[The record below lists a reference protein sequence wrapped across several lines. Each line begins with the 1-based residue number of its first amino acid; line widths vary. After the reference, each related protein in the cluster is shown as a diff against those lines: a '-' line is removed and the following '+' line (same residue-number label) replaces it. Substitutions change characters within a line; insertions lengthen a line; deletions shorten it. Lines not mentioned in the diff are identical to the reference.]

1 MGVMRNLV
9 GLMAF
14 AALAACEQK
23 AVNTTIDPPT
33 SPQPPVDAAAVT
45 RAGNEPGVEQA
56 SGVRSAEPGIRQ
68 PAAGSSERKAVL
80 DALRPGIERT
90 YEAPVTFYSV
100 SINIGG
106 RYAFVVAEPRR
117 PDGRP
122 VLVCGDGSPGQ
133 VPCPLIEALLE
144 QDSNSRWRVI
154 EWNDGPFGGDDEFCA
169 RYPRGLMPAYCP

>member
-1 MGVMRNLV
+1 MGAIGRLV
-9 GLMAF
+9 GLVAF

-33 SPQPPVDAAAVT
+33 SPPPPVADAAVT
-45 RAGNEPGVEQA
+45 RAGDEPGVEQA

-68 PAAGSSERKAVL
+68 PAAGSLERKAVL
-80 DALRPGIERT
+80 DALRASMESSYG
-90 YEAPVTFYSV
+90 APVTFYSV
-100 SINIGG
+100 TINVGG
-106 RYAFVVAEPRR
+106 RHAFVVTEPRR
-117 PDGRP
+117 PDGQP
-122 VLVCGDGSPGQ
+122 VYACGSGSPGQ
-133 VPCPLIEALLE
+133 VPCPLVEALLE